1 MGKDF
6 KYIRITL
13 WAMIAINS
21 LFLWSEFMDGLLP
34 ISAAFIAGEIESVRT
49 PLMIIE
55 FLAIATLFVDLV
67 VRYDRI
73 KERLQTLH
81 VLAVGFCVTSFTF
94 QLFVYYMDSA
104 FLK

>member
-1 MGKDF
+1 MGKDV

-13 WAMIAINS
+13 WAMIAINA
-21 LFLWSEFMDGLLP
+21 LFLWSEFMDGLFP

-67 VRYDRI
+67 VQQ
-73 KERLQTLH
+73 ER
-81 VLAVGFCVTSFTF
+81 ANKRG
-94 QLFVYYMDSA
+94 
-104 FLK
+104 

>member
-1 MGKDF
+1 MG
-6 KYIRITL
+6 Y
-13 WAMIAINS
+13 
-21 LFLWSEFMDGLLP
+21 LP

-81 VLAVGFCVTSFTF
+81 VLAVGFCVPPLPFNFLCTIWTL
-94 QLFVYYMDSA
+94 LF
-104 FLK
+104 

>member
-1 MGKDF
+1 MEKDG

-13 WAMIAINS
+13 WAIITINT
-21 LFLWSEFMDGLLP
+21 LFLWSELMDGLFP
-34 ISAAFIAGEIESVRT
+34 ISAALIGGEIDSVRT

-73 KERLQTLH
+73 KESLRTLH
-81 VLAVGFCVTSFTF
+81 VCAVGFCVTSFIF
-94 QLFVYYMDSA
+94 QIFVYYMDSA

>member
-1 MGKDF
+1 MEKDV

-13 WAMIAINS
+13 WAMIAINT

-34 ISAAFIAGEIESVRT
+34 ISAAFISGEIESVRT

-81 VLAVGFCVTSFTF
+81 VLAVGFCVTSFIF
-94 QLFVYYMDSA
+94 QVFVYYMDSA